1 MKRFFLWLLAVAIT
15 LASAVYQRMTGPTYP
30 LRGRVILAG
39 SEIKY
44 KLLRSHEITSDCE
57 VAVKVPSPEVSGR
70 LAYMRF
76 KTDDPWTE
84 VPLGREEDRL
94 VGRLPR
100 QPMAGKLAYRVFLSF
115 QGEET
120 SLAGED
126 PVIIRFKG
134 GVPLPILLCH
144 VIVMFAAMLL
154 STRAG
159 LAALDRRSHPRR
171 LTVWT
176 AVFLFV
182 GGFILGP
189 LVQKY
194 AFGAWWTGFPLGFDL
209 TDNKTLI
216 AMVGW
221 VAALVAGRGGRAA
234 RGWVVGAAVLML
246 IVFMIP
252 HSLLGSELKY
262 ADARPAS
269 DGVHQLT

>member
-1 MKRFFLWLLAVAIT
+1 MKRFFLWLLAVVIT

-30 LRGRVILAG
+30 LRGRAALAG

-44 KLLRSHEITSDCE
+44 KLPRSHEITSDCE
-57 VAVKVPSPEVSGR
+57 VAVKVPSPEVTGR
-70 LAYMRF
+70 LVYKRF
-76 KTDDPWTE
+76 KTADPWTE
-84 VPLGREEDRL
+84 VPLAREEDRL
-94 VGRLPR
+94 VGRLPK
-100 QPMAGKLAYRVFLSF
+100 QPMAGKLAYEVLLSF
-115 QGEET
+115 QGQET
-120 SLAGED
+120 SLVGED

-134 GVPLPILLCH
+134 AVPMPILLLH
-144 VIVMFAAMLL
+144 IIVMFGAMLL

-159 LAALDRRSHPRR
+159 LAALDRRSNPRR
-171 LTVWT
+171 LAVWT
-176 AVFLFV
+176 ALFLFV

-189 LVQKY
+189 LVQKF

-221 VAALVAGRGGRAA
+221 VAALVAGRGGKPA

-246 IVFMIP
+246 VVFMIP

-262 ADARPAS
+262 TGAGLP
-269 DGVHQLT
+269 G

>member
-1 MKRFFLWLLAVAIT
+1 MKKFFLWLLAVVIT
-15 LASAVYQRMTGPTYP
+15 LASAFYQRLTGPTYP
-30 LRGRVILAG
+30 LRGRAALAA

-44 KLLRSHEITSDCE
+44 KLPRNHEITSDCE
-57 VAVKVPSPEVSGR
+57 VAVTVPSPEVTGR
-70 LAYMRF
+70 VVYKRF
-76 KTDDPWTE
+76 KTADSWTE
-84 VPLGREEDRL
+84 VPLAREEDRL

-100 QPMAGKLAYRVFLSF
+100 QPMAGKLAYQVFLSF
-115 QGEET
+115 QKKEI
-120 SLAGED
+120 SLSGED

-134 GVPLPILLCH
+134 AVPLPVLLCH
-144 VIVMFAAMLL
+144 IIIMFAAMLL

-171 LTVWT
+171 LAVWT

-182 GGFILGP
+182 SGFVLGP

-221 VAALVAGRGGRAA
+221 VAALVAGRGGKTA
-234 RGWVVGAAVLML
+234 RGWVLAAAVLML

-262 ADARPAS
+262 ADARPA
-269 DGVHQLT
+269 GAEKT